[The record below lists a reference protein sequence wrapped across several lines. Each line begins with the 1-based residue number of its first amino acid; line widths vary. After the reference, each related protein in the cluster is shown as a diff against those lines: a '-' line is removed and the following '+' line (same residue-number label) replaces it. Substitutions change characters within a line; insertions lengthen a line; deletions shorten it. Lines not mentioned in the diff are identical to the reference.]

1 MSLFSFI
8 KKLFTKVDQKNAVND
23 QITDSVTQ
31 VVVETQITD
40 SVTQVVE
47 SEVKPNAEKA
57 KKPKAKV
64 VKKIELT
71 PEQSEK
77 IVKELKNKGVY
88 SGSPKKK
95 KQK

>member
-1 MSLFSFI
+1 MSLFTFI
-8 KKLFTKVDQKNAVND
+8 KKLFTKTEKQFV
-23 QITDSVTQ
+23 TTEPSVAPQT
-31 VVVETQITD
+31 VSDMFEPIEFVPTPVVEETI
-40 SVTQVVE
+40 
-47 SEVKPNAEKA
+47 
-57 KKPKAKV
+57 KKPKTVKTKPT
-64 VKKIELT
+64 KKIELT